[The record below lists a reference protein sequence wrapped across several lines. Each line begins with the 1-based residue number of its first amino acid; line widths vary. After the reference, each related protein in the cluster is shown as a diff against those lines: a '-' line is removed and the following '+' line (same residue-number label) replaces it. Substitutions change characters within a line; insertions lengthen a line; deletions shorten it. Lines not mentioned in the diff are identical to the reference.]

1 MDRLDEIPAEER
13 RIPDGVVAQPLRGNR
28 FLRLIFPHNRRDPAT
43 APGAWIAGAVEG
55 AVLCLLALAFS
66 AWISPSD
73 PFGVNRQFP
82 WLWTVPAIVTMRYG
96 TSTGVWT
103 AIVLLGAW
111 FAWYVLA
118 PQLGLVLSLHAPV
131 FPESYF
137 VGGVVWVLICGQ
149 FSDVWSERHRRIM
162 AANAYLNE
170 RLLTVTRNHFLL
182 RLSHESLEQ
191 DMLSKP
197 MTLRE
202 SLVRLRELT
211 GTDRGRGDPM
221 PGAPDFLKII
231 GHSCQLEIASVHPV
245 ADGAPDPLPAASL
258 GAAGDLHGND
268 PLVLAC
274 IAQHKLAHVKHIDE
288 ATRTSRYLVCAP
300 LLAASGRLLGIL
312 VVEKMPF
319 FALNEDILQLMT
331 VLSGYYA
338 DGLERE
344 YAVFEIR
351 EHLPDCPHD
360 FALDLIRL
368 CRIHSDAG
376 IDSSVVALVFNNN
389 DAGQDLF
396 ENVKRMKRSI
406 DQSWTFSNERHHVLI
421 TLLPLSGGQAVE
433 GYLVRIEHALQT
445 LFGKNFVTA
454 HVTTHIGYLSTSPPA
469 ETLGRLLEKC
479 DV

>member
-1 MDRLDEIPAEER
+1 MDRLTEIPAEER
-13 RIPDGVVAQPLRGNR
+13 RVPDGTIMRSRRGTG
-28 FLRLIFPHNRRDPAT
+28 FLRFIFPHNRRDPAT

-55 AVLCLLALAFS
+55 AILCLMALAFS
-66 AWISPSD
+66 TWASPND
-73 PFGVNRQFP
+73 PFGVHRQFP
-82 WLWTVPAIVTMRYG
+82 WLWTVPAIVAMRYG

-103 AIVLLGAW
+103 TVVLLGAW

-118 PQLGLVLSLHAPV
+118 PRFGLVPSLHATV
-131 FPESYF
+131 FPEAYF

-149 FSDVWSERHRRIM
+149 FSDVWSARHRRIM

-170 RLLTVTRNHFLL
+170 RLQTVTRNHFLL

-202 SLVRLRELT
+202 SLVHLRELT

-221 PGAPDFLKII
+221 PGASDFLKII

-245 ADGAPDPLPAASL
+245 ADGAPDLMPAASL
-258 GAAGDLHGND
+258 GAAGDLQGND

-274 IAQHKLAHVKHIDE
+274 IKQHKLAHVKHIDE
-288 ATRTSRYLVCAP
+288 ATQTSRYLVCAP

-312 VVEKMPF
+312 AVEKMPF
-319 FALNEDILQLMT
+319 FALNDDILQLMT
-331 VLSGYYA
+331 VLAGYYA

-344 YAVFEIR
+344 YAVFGICEQ
-351 EHLPDCPHD
+351 LPDCPHD

-368 CRIHSDAG
+368 CRIHNDAG
-376 IDSSVVALVFNNN
+376 IDSSVVALVFDKT

-406 DQSWTFSNERHHVLI
+406 DQSWTFSNDRHHVLI
-421 TLLPLSGGQAVE
+421 TLLPLSGSQAVE
-433 GYLVRIEHALQT
+433 GYLVRVEHALQT
-445 LFGKNFVTA
+445 LFGKNFVSA
-454 HVTTHIGYLSTSPPA
+454 HVAPHIGYLSSSPPA
-469 ETLGRLLEKC
+469 KILARLLEQC
-479 DV
+479 DD